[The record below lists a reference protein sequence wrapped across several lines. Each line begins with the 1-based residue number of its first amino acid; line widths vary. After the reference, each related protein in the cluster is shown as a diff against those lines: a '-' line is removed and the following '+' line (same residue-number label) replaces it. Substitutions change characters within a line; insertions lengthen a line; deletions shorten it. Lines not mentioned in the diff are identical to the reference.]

1 MTNKKSGVMS
11 HVLEAKHSL
20 GRAKYRLLE
29 KAKTVG
35 DAEEKLLETVRPY
48 TMSSRLKLK
57 NLKRLAALVNEN
69 NVPGDFVEC
78 GTFKG
83 GSAAIISTE
92 LIPERRLWLFD
103 SFEGLPDVKEIDGP
117 DSKEWVGKCKGTEED
132 VLEALT
138 SVGAP
143 PGQYLLRKGWF
154 QNSFLEELPE
164 KVALLHC
171 DADWYDSVLLVLETF
186 YERIPTGGIVVLDD
200 FGWWEG
206 CREAFYDFCFRH
218 KERPLL
224 ERIDCDQAYWI
235 KGRTDN
241 RDQPIVW

>member
-1 MTNKKSGVMS
+1 MANKKTGMIS

-29 KAKTVG
+29 KAKTVV
-35 DAEEKLLETVRPY
+35 DAEEKLLETVRPN

-57 NLKRLAALVNEN
+57 NLKRLAALVNQN
-69 NVPGDFVEC
+69 NVDGDFVEC

-83 GSAAIISTE
+83 GSAAVISTE
-92 LIPERRLWLFD
+92 LTPGRRLWLFD

-132 VLEALT
+132 VLEVLAR
-138 SVGAP
+138 VGAP
-143 PGQYLLRKGWF
+143 PDQYLLRKGWF
-154 QNSFLEELPE
+154 QDSFQQELPE

-186 YERIPTGGIVVLDD
+186 YERIPAGGIVILDD

-206 CREAFYDFCFRH
+206 
-218 KERPLL
+218 
-224 ERIDCDQAYWI
+224 
-235 KGRTDN
+235 
-241 RDQPIVW
+241 